1 MDSNKRNHTIKA
13 FSISTDDIR
22 SNTSVAYF
30 DRGLNYFQK
39 GFVERIDFK
48 RYPPNTMTITSAV
61 LGNNSSTYR
70 QDILISWLD
79 NDTVHI
85 NGNCT
90 CPVGFNCKHIVASL
104 LQYTSNENNKETPS
118 QRKSTQWLKDFS
130 RALQH
135 EEEEKQ
141 EEFLIYR
148 LFEDGHYKVQD
159 VKFYKTKMLKNGKL
173 GKGTHL
179 RNIIQEPY
187 RYNYL
192 NSDDNAIVQLLKS
205 LTHNQWSDD
214 VTFDGEIGAIVL
226 QKMLATGRCY
236 YRDSLQA
243 LTYSEDIIEVEFFW
257 QNSDLSKSKITSNL
271 PKEGTFIP
279 TNPAM
284 YIDASNDTLHRINSK
299 YDAETITLL
308 LDAPTIEKEDI
319 NQFMSNA
326 FELIPDIDIPMPKE
340 FDYKEIKVSPT
351 PLLALNSGSDEEG
364 RTIHFMQLSFLYEET
379 KLPLFPQKSFFRYIK
394 GDTNYKIIRDTK
406 KEDAAIQTIQAYGFK
421 LNKQD
426 GEALFFSFAV
436 PDMQTAVERWR
447 VFLEEGVDRLQNDA
461 WVVEIDEKFNFQFEY
476 SQDFVIESQKS
487 ETSGWFDLSYEV
499 TIADTKTSLLPLI
512 VSLLG
517 EYDSIESLPKKLNLQ
532 LEDGRF
538 LHIDADEIKPIL
550 TTIFELYD
558 YVDKDKISLQAHDAH
573 LVNGFEDNNI
583 HWKGSDELAELSKK
597 LNSFD
602 GIKKFNV
609 SKKLT
614 ATLREYQQSGLNWI
628 NFLHEFQFGG
638 ILADDMGLG
647 KTLQTLSFLQR
658 QKELGLLTQ
667 PTLIIMPTSLI
678 GNWKSEIKKFTDT
691 LTVLSLYGSDRA
703 ALFDKIKEFDIILST
718 YQLALRDK
726 EKFDKETFDYIIL
739 DEAQKIKNPKAK
751 MTLAIKLFNA
761 KHKLAL
767 SGTPMENHLGE
778 LWSIFDFLMPG
789 FLGNLAFFKKKYQN
803 PIEKENDFL
812 IQEKLKRKIAPFM
825 LRRTKDAVLKELP
838 QKVEIIQNVTFGKKQ
853 ALLYEN
859 VRLTMETKVRDAIAD
874 KGLSRS
880 HITMLDALL
889 KLRQICCDPSLLS
902 IQEASKLNE
911 SAKIE
916 TLFELLEE
924 LLAEG
929 RKILIFSQFT
939 SMLKI
944 IQERIEEKNIDYALL
959 TGATRKREEAIE
971 KFKKPECPLFLISLK
986 AGGVGLNLVEADTVI
1001 HYDPWWNPA
1010 VENQATDRAHRIGQT
1025 KTVFIYKLIVENSIE
1040 EKILQLQEKKK
1051 NLQEGMYDTSKNKT
1065 EKFDAEDLLNL
1076 LSE

>member
-1 MDSNKRNHTIKA
+1 MMIK
-13 FSISTDDIR
+13 S
-22 SNTSVAYF
+22 SVFGSHDY
-30 DRGLNYFQK
+30 
-39 GFVERIDFK
+39 
-48 RYPPNTMTITSAV
+48 
-61 LGNNSSTYR
+61 TYR
-70 QDILISWLD
+70 QDILISWLE
-79 NDTVHI
+79 NGTVHI
-85 NGNCT
+85 NGECS
-90 CPVGFNCKHIVASL
+90 CPVSFNCKHIIASL
-104 LQYTSNENNKETPS
+104 LQHLANQNDKQTPA
-118 QRKSTQWLKDFS
+118 QKKSIQWLKDFS
-130 RALQH
+130 RTTQP
-135 EEEEKQ
+135 EEAEKQ

-148 LFEDGHYKVQD
+148 LFEEGYYKIQD
-159 VKFYKTKMLKNGKL
+159 VNFYKTKQLKKGGL
-173 GKGTHL
+173 GKGTKLH
-179 RNIIQEPY
+179 NILQEPHRY
-187 RYNYL
+187 RYL
-192 NSDDNAIVQLLKS
+192 NADDNAIIQLLTS
-205 LTHNQWSDD
+205 LTHNQWSNDLS
-214 VTFDGEIGAIVL
+214 FEGEIGVIAL
-226 QKMLATGRCY
+226 KKMIDTQRCY

-243 LTYSEDIIEVEFFW
+243 LTYSQESIEVEFFW

-279 TNPAM
+279 TTPPM
-284 YIDASNDTLHRINSK
+284 YIDASSHTLHTIDCK
-299 YDAETITLL
+299 YDAQTIALL
-308 LDAPTIEKEDI
+308 LDAPDIEIEDI
-319 NQFMSNA
+319 NAFMHKA
-326 FELIPDIDIPMPKE
+326 FELIPEIDIPLPKE
-340 FDYKEIKVSPT
+340 FDYVEKEISAIPV
-351 PLLALNSGSDEEG
+351 LLLNHDTDLEG
-364 RTIHFMQLSFLYEET
+364 RIIHFMKLSFLYEENQ
-379 KLPLFPQKSFFRYIK
+379 LPLFPQKSFFRYQKEDIS
-394 GDTNYKIIRDTK
+394 YKIIRDTK
-406 KEDAAIQTIQAYGFK
+406 REDEAIQTLQAYGFELK
-421 LNKQD
+421 NHD
-426 GEALFFSFAV
+426 NEGLFFSFAT
-436 PDMQTAVERWR
+436 PDMQTAIERWR
-447 VFLEEGVDRLQNDA
+447 VFLEEGIDRLRKDA
-461 WVVEIDEKFNFQFEY
+461 WLIEVDKKFNFRFEY
-476 SQDFVIESQKS
+476 GQDFVIESQRS

-499 TIADTKTSLLPLI
+499 TIADTKISLLPLI
-512 VSLLG
+512 VSLLSQ
-517 EYDSIESLPKKLNLQ
+517 YDSVEALPQKLNLQ

-558 YVDKDKISLQAHDAH
+558 YVGEDKISIQPHDAH
-573 LVNGFEDNNI
+573 LVSGFEDNNI
-583 HWKGSDELAELSKK
+583 HWKGSDELAALSKK
-597 LNSFD
+597 LKSFD
-602 GIKKFNV
+602 GIKKFNA

-614 ATLREYQQSGLNWI
+614 ATLREYQQTGLNWI
-628 NFLHEFQFGG
+628 NFLHEFHFGG

-658 QKELGLLTQ
+658 QKELGLLTK

-691 LTVLSLYGSDRA
+691 LTVLSLYGHDRA
-703 ALFDKIKEFDIILST
+703 PLFDKIKEFDIILST

-726 EKFDKETFDYIIL
+726 EKFNKEGFDYIIL

-751 MTLAIKLFNA
+751 MTLAIKSFNA

-859 VRLTMETKVRDAIAD
+859 VRLTMETKVKDAIAD

-902 IQEASKLNE
+902 IKEASKLGE
-911 SAKIE
+911 SAKLE

-944 IQERIEEKNIDYALL
+944 IQTRIEEKNINFALL
-959 TGATRKREEAIE
+959 TGATRKREEVIE
-971 KFKKPECPLFLISLK
+971 KFKKPDCPLFLISLK

-1040 EKILQLQEKKK
+1040 DKILQLQEKKK
-1051 NLQEGMYDTSKNKT
+1051 NLQEGMYNTSKQKT